1 MKKIVAMGLCLVLAL
16 SLAGCGQKAVSGPE
30 VYSFPEPTTLITGT
44 LYSQGQETTFEIG
57 SEDYDPNDF
66 STLSFIL
73 WFDGLKLTAC
83 DEPDIVEGG
92 KAYDFYVEGEN
103 AFRYEDRGE
112 GEAYII
118 IGGNYYNVSNP
129 STPPIN

>member
-1 MKKIVAMGLCLVLAL
+1 MKKMIAMVLCLVLAF
-16 SLAGCGQKAVSGPE
+16 SLVGCGKKTVRGSE

-57 SEDYDPNDF
+57 SEDYDPNDL
-66 STLSFIL
+66 STNSVIK
-73 WFDGLKLTAC
+73 WFYGLKLTAC
-83 DEPDIVEGG
+83 DEPELVAGAEV
-92 KAYDFYVEGEN
+92 YDFYVKGEH
-103 AFRYEDRGE
+103 AFYYENRGL
-112 GEAYII
+112 EAYII